1 MHTMLIV
8 DDEEK
13 IRAVV
18 REYAEFEEFQVTEA
32 RDGMEAV
39 GLCRDHDY
47 DIIIMDVMMPRL
59 DGYSACKEIKKQKD
73 IPVIMLSARGEEYDK
88 LFGFETGIDD
98 YVVKPFS
105 PRELMARVRAVLAR
119 SQAAAQT
126 AAAPA
131 QQRLTYGGLEIDLA
145 GREVY
150 VDGQRAAMTP
160 KEYDLLFY
168 LVKNKGL
175 ALSRDKLLE
184 EVWGYDF
191 FGDDRTVDTH
201 IKMLR
206 GSLGPYR
213 TYIVTLRGMG
223 YKFEPENDASPQ
235 ARG

>member
-1 MHTMLIV
+1 MYKMLIV

-18 REYAEFEEFQVTEA
+18 REYAEFEEYEVTEA

-39 GLCRDHDY
+39 GLCRENDY

-105 PRELMARVRAVLAR
+105 PRELMARVRAVLLR
-119 SQAAAQT
+119 SQAKQDT
-126 AAAPA
+126 TDSA
-131 QQRLTYGGLEIDLA
+131 QQRLKFQGLEIDFA

-150 VDGQRAAMTP
+150 VDGQRASMTP

-201 IKMLR
+201 VKMLR

-213 TYIVTLRGMG
+213 SFIVTLRGMG
-223 YKFEPENDASPQ
+223 YKFEPEA
-235 ARG
+235 